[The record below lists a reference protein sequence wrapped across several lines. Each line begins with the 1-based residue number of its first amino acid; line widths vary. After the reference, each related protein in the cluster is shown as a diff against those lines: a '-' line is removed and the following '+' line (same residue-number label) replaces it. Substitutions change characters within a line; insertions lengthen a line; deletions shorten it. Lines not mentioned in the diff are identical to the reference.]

1 MIWETIFFV
10 SGSVFF
16 LLSIF
21 ILAMTGFYLYR
32 IVSAALS
39 IEKSARDLADE
50 IKNKVTVFSITFAG
64 MLTLLE
70 KLIQYKKES
79 SQKEEDK
86 EEKQEEETKKGPKK
100 IKIAKLDQE

>member
-1 MIWETIFFV
+1 MIWETIFFA

-21 ILAMTGFYLYR
+21 ILAMVGFYLYR
-32 IVSAALS
+32 IVSSALS
-39 IEKSARDLADE
+39 LERSVKDLADE
-50 IKNKVTVFSITFAG
+50 IKSKVTVFSITFAG

-70 KLIQYKKES
+70 KLIQYKKGS
-79 SQKEEDK
+79 SQKEDDE
-86 EEKQEEETKKGPKK
+86 EEKQEEEAKRGPKK